1 MFPNVLDRTTY
12 KIHDDSLLQ
21 AFDVVTADE
30 ITNQRH
36 RDVDGEPVLIG
47 VKHGATTGTRL
58 GRVNGLESVKRT
70 YSELGIDK
78 QDSLEIA
85 VIYYG
90 RGHDHFSE
98 KGDSGSIVLTR
109 DGKIVGMLT
118 GGTGPTDEIDVTYVT
133 PFWWLLQLIKEVYPN
148 AHVYPVKTVA

>member
-1 MFPNVLDRTTY
+1 MFPSFEDRDTY
-12 KIHDDSLLQ
+12 KIHDVSLLQ

-30 ITNQRH
+30 ITNQKH
-36 RDVDGEPVLIG
+36 RDAGGEPVLIG
-47 VKHGATTGTRL
+47 IKHGATTGTSL
-58 GRVNGLESVKRT
+58 CRVNGLESVKRT
-70 YSELGIDK
+70 YPEHGIDE

-85 VIYYG
+85 VVYYG
-90 RGHDHFSE
+90 EGHGRFSE

-109 DGKIVGMLT
+109 DGKILGMLT

-148 AHVYPVKTVA
+148 AHVYPVKTAA